1 MFNLAVV
8 GSRSFKDYET
18 MEYEIDR
25 IFKAKKRDTPDR
37 GMCIVSGG
45 ARGADTLAKR
55 YASKHRKDVYY
66 VEHPA
71 DWKLHG
77 KGAGKIRNVEIV
89 KECHAVLAFWDGKS
103 KGTKHTLSVAQSLG
117 KHVKVV
123 RF

>member
-1 MFNLAVV
+1 MFSLAVI

-18 MEYEIDR
+18 LEYEVDR
-25 IFKAKKRDTPDR
+25 IFKRKKLDKPDR
-37 GMCIVSGG
+37 NMCIISGG

-55 YASKHRKDVYY
+55 YASEHKKDVYY
-66 VEHPA
+66 VEYPA

-77 KGAGKIRNVEIV
+77 KGAGYVRNAEIA
-89 KECHAVLAFWDGKS
+89 KECHSVLAFWDGKS

-117 KHVKVV
+117 KTIKVV